1 MDLATVARHD
11 HDIKEG
17 DICVIYISENLK
29 HILRIEPGTQ
39 CQTKYGSFLADD
51 LIGHQWG
58 VKFNCRKGW
67 VIPLR
72 LTPDLWTQLLPH
84 RTQILY
90 QADISMILIQ
100 LDIKPGSIIVESGT
114 GSGSLSHFI
123 LRACRPH
130 GFLHTFDIDEKRV
143 KEASNEFRQH
153 GFGDNVRVT
162 HRDICK
168 EGFGDELVCR
178 VDACM
183 LDIPR
188 TWDAIEHAYRILKPD
203 GSRLCTFSPCIEQ
216 VQRNVDKMV
225 ELKMKDIITLE
236 TLMRPYDVKTQELQV
251 WTDEIL
257 EGLTS
262 IEEERFKNL
271 TEINDPALQRDPK
284 RIKVD
289 VERSTDSCPLERA
302 LSDPKAPFHPTMLPT
317 RSIVH
322 ARRPNESISHSGYL
336 TFASKRF

>member
-1 MDLATVARHD
+1 MGETSHN
-11 HDIKEG
+11 IKSG
-17 DICVIYISENLK
+17 DICVIYISEHLK
-29 HILRIEPGTQ
+29 HIFKVEPGTQ

-51 LIGHQWG
+51 LIGHPWG
-58 VKFNCRKGW
+58 VRFDCRKGW

-100 LDIKPGSIIVESGT
+100 LDVKPGAIVVESGT

-130 GFLHTFDIDEKRV
+130 GYLYTFDIDETRV
-143 KEASNEFRQH
+143 KEACNEFKDH
-153 GFGDNVRVT
+153 GFADNVQVT

-168 EGFGDELVCR
+168 EGFGDELICK

-188 TWDAIEHAYRILKPD
+188 TWDAVEHAYRVLKPG

-216 VQRNVDKMV
+216 VQRNVDKMT
-225 ELKMKDIITLE
+225 ELKMKDIITVE

-251 WTDEIL
+251 WTEETL

-262 IEEERFKNL
+262 IERERFKNL
-271 TEINDPALQRDPK
+271 SEINDSSSQRDAK
-284 RIKVD
+284 RVRVD
-289 VERSTDSCPLERA
+289 DNKSTNMTALDRA

-317 RSIVH
+317 RPVVH
-322 ARRPNESISHSGYL
+322 ARRPTESVSHSGYL